1 MGAPWVRFGPST
13 AASTSASPAMSNEKI
28 SEAPDQATR
37 GGADVTTEQPHL
49 EMVASIAMEQEKAS
63 HLSHV
68 EALGLDDAEA
78 LKKKIVR
85 RLDMTMLPQLWVLY
99 MFNYLNRNNIAQA
112 RLNTFNED
120 LSLKDGDY
128 QVNHLQVC

>member
-1 MGAPWVRFGPST
+1 
-13 AASTSASPAMSNEKI
+13 MSNEKI
-28 SEAPDQATR
+28 TEAPSQAIHDEVPKLDT
-37 GGADVTTEQPHL
+37 
-49 EMVASIAMEQEKAS
+49 VASNAMEQEKTS
-63 HLSHV
+63 SLTHV
-68 EALGLDDAEA
+68 EALGLDNVDA

-112 RLNTFNED
+112 RLNTFNQD

-128 QVNHLQVC
+128 QVYRS